1 MTDAAVA
8 RSLTL
13 AVVLRHDAAYYA
25 GKPALRLDGAEIT
38 YAALA
43 HAVEARMRE
52 LGAHIAAGD
61 RVALWFHNS
70 FGWLTAFLALNALG
84 AVSVPINTRLTAS
97 ELGVILRDV
106 EARALIT
113 VRHYRKR
120 DYLDEALSV
129 LDTLDQATIVF
140 DASAD
145 LDGPWPVTLPSRGGV
160 PRASAVA
167 DDLLC
172 IQYTSGTT
180 ALPKGVM
187 LTNRAYV
194 QTAAYV
200 ARCQRLT
207 PSSRFISGAPFFH
220 CSGTMHAITTSLLAG
235 CTLTGMSA
243 WDPERFCDETARY
256 QCDVS
261 HMVYYRDVL
270 ALGSPTA
277 RRRVASMRVTH
288 DLGTPD
294 YLARIHDELGI
305 AGVSNLYGMTETCG
319 QFTMWFPDDP
329 LDKRLAANGRPQ
341 PGNRVRIADA
351 NGAALPP
358 GQFGEIQMQGPTV
371 TRGYFNRPD
380 ASAAAFTSDGWL
392 RSGDLGTLTPDGE
405 LVYAAREKEIIRV
418 GGENLA
424 PAEVEQVLRDACNV
438 QQVCVVGVPDARLDE
453 VPAAV
458 IVGTS
463 VTDWTGVLATLRTR
477 LAGFK
482 VPRSIYTAAE
492 LPMTATNRVQRAVL
506 REWIASGK
514 LTRVA

>member
-1 MTDAAVA
+1 
-8 RSLTL
+8 
-13 AVVLRHDAAYYA
+13 
-25 GKPALRLDGAEIT
+25 
-38 YAALA
+38 
-43 HAVEARMRE
+43 
-52 LGAHIAAGD
+52 
-61 RVALWFHNS
+61 
-70 FGWLTAFLALNALG
+70 
-84 AVSVPINTRLTAS
+84 
-97 ELGVILRDV
+97 
-106 EARALIT
+106 
-113 VRHYRKR
+113 
-120 DYLDEALSV
+120 
-129 LDTLDQATIVF
+129 
-140 DASAD
+140 
-145 LDGPWPVTLPSRGGV
+145 
-160 PRASAVA
+160 
-167 DDLLC
+167 
-172 IQYTSGTT
+172 
-180 ALPKGVM
+180 
-187 LTNRAYV
+187 
-194 QTAAYV
+194 
-200 ARCQRLT
+200 
-207 PSSRFISGAPFFH
+207 
-220 CSGTMHAITTSLLAG
+220 
-235 CTLTGMSA
+235 
-243 WDPERFCDETARY
+243 
-256 QCDVS
+256 
-261 HMVYYRDVL
+261 
-270 ALGSPTA
+270 
-277 RRRVASMRVTH
+277 MRVTH